1 MLAAYR
7 GEVAPPQ
14 WHLMLMDAVQPFLE
28 CPGAHLPGVTKT
40 GPRQSIG
47 RSERECP
54 KLCSSYPD
62 FWWIDHADVP
72 LILGRPSE
80 DYQGSYV
87 SMGSRTNLQVLSAAE
102 RHITLPELDPMTLWP
117 EGDGR

>member
-1 MLAAYR
+1 
-7 GEVAPPQ
+7 
-14 WHLMLMDAVQPFLE
+14 MLMDAVKPFRE
-28 CPGAHLPGVTKT
+28 CPGGHLPGVNKT

-54 KLCSSYPD
+54 KVRSSYQE
-62 FWWIDHADVP
+62 FWWIDHAEVP
-72 LILGRPSE
+72 LILGWPSE
-80 DYQGSYV
+80 DYQGSYE
-87 SMGSRTNLQVLSAAE
+87 SMGSRPNLQVLSDAE